1 MLEYLLLHLTL
12 INKWLFV
19 LDIHEIIF
27 LHRFEQRVPQHFS
40 WVFAFELYKMAT
52 KTKLI
57 MVQTPAEKL
66 FEIRSII
73 NLMGTISGL
82 SIIQKD
88 YKMNIITHSLLVLIC
103 IIVSFTIYTL
113 VQYMDNLFLQL
124 QTICVYGVTIS
135 VSL

>member
-1 MLEYLLLHLTL
+1 
-12 INKWLFV
+12 
-19 LDIHEIIF
+19 
-27 LHRFEQRVPQHFS
+27 
-40 WVFAFELYKMAT
+40 MAT

-113 VQYMDNLFLQL
+113 FLQMDNVFLQL

-135 VSL
+135 VSLYTLSGIY